1 MASFNSLFR
10 KPKKATIQSKEERNF
25 DRSFILIGK
34 GSEGK
39 STLGNLLLG
48 YKLFKEHKMVDAYG
62 LTCKVQSGDCSIES
76 CEVYDYDEF
85 PNEMLNFQ
93 VLDQPGL
100 NDHNFTQKNYCN
112 FLKECIAEAKAEMS
126 ASFLILISL
135 NSKYFTSEELLTILN
150 LAEILS
156 DSAYSF
162 FTNAIVMF
170 THADKVVEDMNQ
182 DRLEEELQAKLKTE
196 NYGSVQDLID
206 LVDGRYIFVNAVD
219 TNTINRN
226 NILKTLF
233 QLTIP
238 NLNVYI
244 LGNNAFKGNELK
256 VLFGESEETK
266 CFGRR
271 LLKYDV
277 EYHFIPDLN
286 LFRKFEK
293 KDLEEYTI
301 DALNKLSGISKGISA
316 MVLLISLEELFNEN
330 MYNLILNLPKT
341 YNLGKE
347 QKKDFWNYACI
358 VFKLPADSE
367 ECVKRN
373 IENNTLLRK
382 LSIKINY
389 KYTWVT
395 NRTSPEECSRKLTDL
410 ARRVK
415 QDTEG
420 KSYTDSVVLGGMNR
434 IIEGST
440 KLINS
445 NNKEQMG
452 AGIQNSEVRKEVPF
466 YQGGPNDRVLVH
478 ANKFFWDKES
488 ISPQIGHYILKN
500 LSPDLAEEFRKK
512 YPYEGKKIPTE
523 EYSVFC
529 LQELK
534 KM

>member
-1 MASFNSLFR
+1 MSFFR
-10 KPKKATIQSKEERNF
+10 RHKAVKERNF
-25 DRSFILIGK
+25 DRTFILFGK
-34 GSEGK
+34 GSTGK

-48 YKLFKEHKMVDAYG
+48 KYEIFKEHKMTEAYG
-62 LTCKVQSGDCSIES
+62 LTTKVQSADCTIEAT
-76 CEVYDYDEF
+76 EVYDFNGET
-85 PNEMLNFQ
+85 EMLNIQ
-93 VLDQPGL
+93 VLDQPGS
-100 NDHNFTQKNYCN
+100 NDQNFTQGQYAT
-112 FLKECIAEAKAEMS
+112 FLKQCIAETKAEMS
-126 ASFLILISL
+126 ASFLILINL
-135 NSKYFTSEELLTILN
+135 NSKTFSSEELLTILN

-162 FTNAIVMF
+162 FPNAIVMF
-170 THADKVVEDMNQ
+170 THADEFFPDMNQ

-196 NYGSVQDLID
+196 DYGSVQDLID
-206 LVDGRYIFVNAVD
+206 LVDGRYIFVNGRD
-219 TNTINRN
+219 TSTINRT

-233 QLTIP
+233 ERTRP

-244 LGNNAFKGNELK
+244 HGNNAFKGDELK

-266 CFGRR
+266 CFGRK

-277 EYHFIPDLN
+277 EYHFNPDLN

-293 KDLEEYTI
+293 KDLGENII

-316 MVLLISLEELFNEN
+316 MVLLISLEEVFNEEIS
-330 MYNLILNLPKT
+330 NLILNLPKT

-347 QKKDFWNYACI
+347 QKKDFWDYACI

-367 ECVKRN
+367 EGVKRN
-373 IENNTLLRK
+373 IEKNSLLRK
-382 LSIKINY
+382 LCIKINF

-395 NRTSPEECSRKLTDL
+395 NGTSPDECSERMTNLI
-410 ARRVK
+410 RRVK

-420 KSYTDSVVLGGMNR
+420 KSYTDSVVLGEMNQT
-434 IIEGST
+434 IKGAA
-440 KLINS
+440 KLKNGK
-445 NNKEQMG
+445 NKEQMG
-452 AGIQNSEVRKEVPF
+452 AGLKNSEVRKEVPF
-466 YQGGPNDRVLVH
+466 YQGGPNDRVLVK

-523 EYSVFC
+523 EYSAFC